1 MNKWGQRPAN
11 QRLGK
16 VGKQDIPVHLIQRNQ
31 NQKLWKRSSPQSAWC
46 SQQQQRRWPRES
58 LSLPRPSSEA
68 LSLRMVRLAGRLQ
81 SMALSGAYFCRRP
94 NPQTILKTAQDV
106 FPHHMEKTGL
116 GVAPVL
122 ADLTP
127 TSDLEGLHVVGW
139 LKPPLMW
146 GRGPEKLVTP
156 RADTAPF
163 MWPTPAPLQWDEAA
177 ALERQWGQRVPD
189 STSSEEVQDQRHV
202 SPHQWVDANHWGS
215 KQR

>member
-1 MNKWGQRPAN
+1 MHDVHSNSSGDDPGSPSLCQDPA
-11 QRLGK
+11 LGSLTAD
-16 VGKQDIPVHLIQRNQ
+16 GEAGREAPEHGLG
-31 NQKLWKRSSPQSAWC
+31 WC
-46 SQQQQRRWPRES
+46 LLLQ
-58 LSLPRPSSEA
+58 EA
-68 LSLRMVRLAGRLQ
+68 LL
-81 SMALSGAYFCRRP
+81 P

-127 TSDLEGLHVVGW
+127 TSDLEGLRVVGW

-146 GRGPEKLVTP
+146 GRGPEKPVTT
-156 RADTAPF
+156 RANTAPF